1 MNERVAVPVD
11 PVGDPLGISTR
22 TEAFTI
28 SKNLLSS
35 GADALERIISSY
47 KEVAELAG
55 HTDRVYTML
64 HVFDEC
70 AHERYQ
76 RTAANGEDERN
87 AQPSTSSKRKLA
99 VNQRAGQ

>member
-1 MNERVAVPVD
+1 MRESLAVLAD

-70 AHERYQ
+70 AHERYL
-76 RTAANGEDERN
+76 RNAANAEEDRN
-87 AQPSTSSKRKLA
+87 AQPSTSLKRKVA